1 MSLRATIETM
11 STTFEKAL
19 KERILVIDGSMGV
32 LLQLKVCT
40 EEAYRGER
48 FANHHKDLR
57 NNTEA
62 LLLHSPDFIQD
73 VHEQYLAAGADI
85 IETCTFTANSIAQE
99 DYDLS
104 QYVRE
109 MNLEAARI
117 ARDAANKF
125 ATTDHPR
132 WVAGGIGPCNRSA
145 SVIIDASRPEVRGVS
160 FDQLRVSYREQAQA
174 LIDGGVDLLLI
185 ETTFDTLNL
194 KAALFAIDELFDEGV
209 RRVPVIAS
217 LFIDQAG
224 GNLSG
229 QTVEAVWNSIRHF
242 PLTAIGANCSLGPD
256 LLSPFISELNRIV
269 DIPIIVYPNAGL
281 PNPLAPTG
289 YDMGPELMAE
299 LVQPWIDNKWINIIG
314 GCCGTTPKHIE
325 KLVDA
330 VSGRPVRQAP
340 VLVETLRLAG
350 TYPFNVTSETNFIN
364 IGERCNVAGSLKFK
378 RLIQQGNFDAALAIA
393 LEQVDNGAQLL
404 DICFD
409 GDGLSDSSALM
420 TRFMNLIHGEP
431 AIHKVPLVIDSSDFN
446 VLIAGLKCCVGK
458 PIVNSISLKE
468 GEEEFLRK
476 ARLLKRYGAAMVVM
490 AFDEYGQADTLERR
504 INVCQRSYDLLTK
517 SAGIDPQDIIFDP
530 NVLVIGTGM
539 DEHRTYAIDFVETVK
554 WIKANLPGARV
565 SGGISNISFSFRG
578 NNPVREAI
586 HCAFLFESIKA
597 GLDMGIVNAGAL
609 PPYDAIPSDL
619 MDAVNDLLWNRTDTA
634 TDVLTTLA
642 EKYRDSGEKAV
653 VIAQE
658 WRSHSVTERIGHAL
672 LHGITEFIDQDTLE
686 ALNDLQRPLKVI
698 EGPLMQAMTHVG
710 DLFGAGKLFL
720 PQVVKSAR
728 VMKQSVKVLTPY
740 LEAEKVDSSS
750 AGKFLIAT
758 VRGDVH
764 DIGKNI
770 VGVVLACNGF
780 EVIDLGV
787 MCPAEKIVDKA
798 VEIGADIVGLSGLIT
813 PSLEQMMIVAE
824 LMEERGLKIPLL
836 IGGATTSRKHTA
848 VKIAP
853 KYSGGVVHV
862 LDASRAVPV
871 ATSLVSTE
879 SSTFLDANL
888 TEQAVLR
895 ERFARKQAGS
905 NLIPLGLARQNAEVI
920 QWDERPT
927 VTPADP
933 AAHVGECLDLSILR
947 DFIDWKPFFITWD
960 LHGSYPEI
968 LTDEV
973 VGEVATS
980 LYHDAQVMLDKVISE
995 KWLEAKASYGYYCA
1009 RSAGDDVAISD
1020 ASDNE
1025 HVLHFLRQQ
1034 GSKTSGSKNKCLSDY
1049 VKPSDDWIGM
1059 LAVTA
1064 GHGCASRVEEFKANG
1079 DDYSAILLESL
1090 ADRFAEAAAEY
1101 VHHVMRK
1108 NFGIEPADMP
1118 LQQMIAEDYIGVRP
1132 APGYPACPDHIEKV
1146 TLFNVLDPNRLAGIT
1161 LTESLAMEPAAS
1173 VCAIVFPN
1181 ADAKYFSVGTLA
1193 KDQVQDYAA
1202 RTGRTVA
1209 HVEKSLDAYLGYDE

>member
-160 FDQLRVSYREQAQA
+160 FDQLRESYREQALA

-194 KAALFAIDELFDEGV
+194 KAALFAIDELFDEGI

-256 LLSPFISELNRIV
+256 LLSPFIAELNRIV

-299 LVQPWIDNKWINIIG
+299 LVQPWIENKWINIIG
-314 GCCGTTPKHIE
+314 GCCGTTPQHIE

-330 VSGRPVRQAP
+330 VHGRPVRQAP

-350 TYPFNVTSETNFIN
+350 TYPFNVTGETNFIN

-404 DICFD
+404 DVCFD
-409 GDGLSDSSALM
+409 GDGLSDSAALM

-554 WIKANLPGARV
+554 WIKASLPGARV

-609 PPYDAIPSDL
+609 PPYDAIPTDL

-634 TDVLTTLA
+634 TDLLTTLA

-698 EGPLMQAMTHVG
+698 EGPLMKAMTHVG

-824 LMEERGLKIPLL
+824 LMEVRGLKIPLL

-879 SSTFLDANL
+879 SSTFINANL

-927 VTPADP
+927 VNPADP
-933 AAHVGECLDLSILR
+933 VARVGECLDLSILR

-980 LYHDAQVMLDKVISE
+980 LYHDAQVMLDKVICD
-995 KWLEAKASYGYYCA
+995 KWLEAKASYGYYRA
-1009 RSAGDDVAISD
+1009 HSAGDDVAITD

-1101 VHHVMRK
+1101 VHHLMRK

-1181 ADAKYFSVGTLA
+1181 ADAKYFSVGTMA

>member
-1 MSLRATIETM
+1 
-11 STTFEKAL
+11 
-19 KERILVIDGSMGV
+19 
-32 LLQLKVCT
+32 
-40 EEAYRGER
+40 
-48 FANHHKDLR
+48 
-57 NNTEA
+57 
-62 LLLHSPDFIQD
+62 
-73 VHEQYLAAGADI
+73 
-85 IETCTFTANSIAQE
+85 
-99 DYDLS
+99 
-104 QYVRE
+104 
-109 MNLEAARI
+109 
-117 ARDAANKF
+117 
-125 ATTDHPR
+125 
-132 WVAGGIGPCNRSA
+132 
-145 SVIIDASRPEVRGVS
+145 
-160 FDQLRVSYREQAQA
+160 
-174 LIDGGVDLLLI
+174 
-185 ETTFDTLNL
+185 
-194 KAALFAIDELFDEGV
+194 
-209 RRVPVIAS
+209 
-217 LFIDQAG
+217 
-224 GNLSG
+224 
-229 QTVEAVWNSIRHF
+229 
-242 PLTAIGANCSLGPD
+242 
-256 LLSPFISELNRIV
+256 
-269 DIPIIVYPNAGL
+269 
-281 PNPLAPTG
+281 
-289 YDMGPELMAE
+289 
-299 LVQPWIDNKWINIIG
+299 
-314 GCCGTTPKHIE
+314 
-325 KLVDA
+325 
-330 VSGRPVRQAP
+330 
-340 VLVETLRLAG
+340 
-350 TYPFNVTSETNFIN
+350 
-364 IGERCNVAGSLKFK
+364 
-378 RLIQQGNFDAALAIA
+378 
-393 LEQVDNGAQLL
+393 
-404 DICFD
+404 
-409 GDGLSDSSALM
+409 
-420 TRFMNLIHGEP
+420 
-431 AIHKVPLVIDSSDFN
+431 
-446 VLIAGLKCCVGK
+446 
-458 PIVNSISLKE
+458 
-468 GEEEFLRK
+468 
-476 ARLLKRYGAAMVVM
+476 
-490 AFDEYGQADTLERR
+490 
-504 INVCQRSYDLLTK
+504 
-517 SAGIDPQDIIFDP
+517 
-530 NVLVIGTGM
+530 
-539 DEHRTYAIDFVETVK
+539 
-554 WIKANLPGARV
+554 
-565 SGGISNISFSFRG
+565 
-578 NNPVREAI
+578 
-586 HCAFLFESIKA
+586 
-597 GLDMGIVNAGAL
+597 
-609 PPYDAIPSDL
+609 
-619 MDAVNDLLWNRTDTA
+619 
-634 TDVLTTLA
+634 
-642 EKYRDSGEKAV
+642 
-653 VIAQE
+653 
-658 WRSHSVTERIGHAL
+658 
-672 LHGITEFIDQDTLE
+672 
-686 ALNDLQRPLKVI
+686 
-698 EGPLMQAMTHVG
+698 
-710 DLFGAGKLFL
+710 
-720 PQVVKSAR
+720 
-728 VMKQSVKVLTPY
+728 
-740 LEAEKVDSSS
+740 
-750 AGKFLIAT
+750 
-758 VRGDVH
+758 
-764 DIGKNI
+764 
-770 VGVVLACNGF
+770 
-780 EVIDLGV
+780 

-980 LYHDAQVMLDKVISE
+980 LYHDAQVMLDKVICD
-995 KWLEAKASYGYYCA
+995 KWLEAKASYGYYRA
-1009 RSAGDDVAISD
+1009 HSAGDDVAITD

>member
-1 MSLRATIETM
+1 M
-11 STTFEKAL
+11 STSFEQAL

-32 LLQLKVCT
+32 LLQLKVRT
-40 EEAYRGER
+40 EEAYRGDR

-99 DYDLS
+99 DYDLT

-125 ATTDHPR
+125 ATPDHPR

-160 FDQLRVSYREQAQA
+160 FDQLRDSYREQALA

-194 KAALFAIDELFDEGV
+194 KAALFAIDELFEEGI
-209 RRVPVIAS
+209 RKVPVIAS

-256 LLSPFISELNRIV
+256 LLSPFIAELHRIV

-299 LVQPWIDNKWINIIG
+299 LVEPWIESRWINIIG

-325 KLVDA
+325 KLVEA
-330 VSGRPVRQAP
+330 VNGRPIRVAP
-340 VLVETLRLAG
+340 TIDKTLRLSG
-350 TYPFNVTSETNFIN
+350 TYPFNVTPDTNFIN

-378 RLIQQGNFDAALAIA
+378 RLIQQGNFDSALAIA
-393 LEQVDNGAQLL
+393 LEQVDNGAQLI

-431 AIHKVPLVIDSSDFN
+431 AIHKVPLVIDSSDFD

-476 ARLLKRYGAAMVVM
+476 AKLLKRYGAAMVVM
-490 AFDEYGQADTLERR
+490 AFDENGQADTLERR
-504 INVCQRSYDLLTK
+504 INVCQRSYDLLTQ
-517 SAGIDPQDIIFDP
+517 SAGVDPQDIIFDP

-539 DEHRTYAIDFVETVK
+539 DEHRTYAIDFVETVR
-554 WIKANLPGARV
+554 WIKANLVGARV

-586 HCAFLFESIKA
+586 HSAFLFESIKA

-609 PPYDAIPSDL
+609 PPYDSIPAEL
-619 MDAVNDLLWNRTDTA
+619 LDAVNDLLWNRTDSA
-634 TDVLTTLA
+634 TDVLTELA
-642 EKYRDSGEKAV
+642 EKYRGSGEKAAV
-653 VIAQE
+653 VAQE
-658 WRSHSVTERIGHAL
+658 WRSLSVTDRIGHAL
-672 LHGITEFIDQDTLE
+672 LYGITEFIDQDTLE
-686 ALNDLQRPLKVI
+686 ALHALERPLKVI
-698 EGPLMQAMTHVG
+698 EGPLMQGMTHVG

-787 MCPAEKIVDKA
+787 MCPAERIVDKA

-879 SSTFLDANL
+879 SSVFLDANL
-888 TEQAVLR
+888 KEQAELR
-895 ERFARKQAGS
+895 SRFARKQAGS
-905 NLIPLGLARQNAEVI
+905 NLMSLELARANAETI
-920 QWDERPT
+920 SWDEYP
-927 VTPADP
+927 VASPAN
-933 AAHVGECLDLSILR
+933 ATAHVGEHLDLNVLR
-947 DFIDWKPFFITWD
+947 QFIDWKPFFITWD
-960 LHGSYPEI
+960 LHGNYPDI

-973 VGEVATS
+973 VGEAATA
-980 LYHDAQVMLDKVISE
+980 LLNDAQVMLDKIISE
-995 KWLEAKASYGYYCA
+995 KWLEAKASYGYYKA
-1009 RSAGDDVAISD
+1009 RSTGDDVVITD
-1020 ASDNE
+1020 ANGQDQ
-1025 HVLHFLRQQ
+1025 VLHFLRQQ
-1034 GSKTSGSKNKCLSDY
+1034 GSKTSGSKNKCLADY
-1049 VKPSDDWIGM
+1049 VRPSDDWLGM

-1064 GHGCASRVEEFKANG
+1064 GHGCSSRVADFKANG

-1090 ADRFAEAAAEY
+1090 ADRLAEAAAEY
-1101 VHHVMRK
+1101 VHHLMRT
-1108 NFGIEPADMP
+1108 NFGIEPSDMP
-1118 LQQMIAEDYIGVRP
+1118 LQQMIAENYIGIRP

-1146 TLFNVLDPNRLAGIT
+1146 TLFNVLDPNRDAGIT

-1181 ADAKYFSVGTLA
+1181 AEAKYFGVGTIA
-1193 KDQVQDYAA
+1193 KDQVIDYAA
-1202 RTGRTVA
+1202 RSGRSVGTI
-1209 HVEKSLDAYLGYDE
+1209 EKSLDAYLGYDD

>member
-1 MSLRATIETM
+1 M
-11 STTFEKAL
+11 STSFEQAL

-32 LLQLKVCT
+32 LLQLKVRT
-40 EEAYRGER
+40 EEAYRGDR

-125 ATTDHPR
+125 ATPDHPR

-160 FDQLRVSYREQAQA
+160 FDQLRDSYREQALA

-194 KAALFAIDELFDEGV
+194 KAALFAIDELFEEGI
-209 RRVPVIAS
+209 RKVPVIAS

-256 LLSPFISELNRIV
+256 LLSPFIAELHRIV

-299 LVQPWIDNKWINIIG
+299 LVEPWIESRWINIIG

-325 KLVDA
+325 KLVEA
-330 VSGRPVRQAP
+330 VNGRPIRVAP
-340 VLVETLRLAG
+340 TIDKTLRLSG
-350 TYPFNVTSETNFIN
+350 TYPFNVTPDTNFIN

-393 LEQVDNGAQLL
+393 LEQVDNGAQLI

-431 AIHKVPLVIDSSDFN
+431 AIHKVPLVIDSSDFD

-476 ARLLKRYGAAMVVM
+476 AKLLKRYGAAMVVM
-490 AFDEYGQADTLERR
+490 AFDENGQADTLERR
-504 INVCQRSYDLLTK
+504 INVCQRSYDLLTQ
-517 SAGIDPQDIIFDP
+517 SAGVDPQDIIFDP

-539 DEHRTYAIDFVETVK
+539 DEHRTYAIDFVETVR
-554 WIKANLPGARV
+554 WIKANLVGARV

-586 HCAFLFESIKA
+586 HSAFLFESIKA

-609 PPYDAIPSDL
+609 PPYDSIPAEL
-619 MDAVNDLLWNRTDTA
+619 LDAVNDLLWNRTDSA
-634 TDVLTTLA
+634 TDVLTELA
-642 EKYRDSGEKAV
+642 EKYRGSGEKAAV
-653 VIAQE
+653 VAQE
-658 WRSHSVTERIGHAL
+658 WRSLSVTDRIGHAL
-672 LHGITEFIDQDTLE
+672 LYGITEFIDQDTLE
-686 ALNDLQRPLKVI
+686 ALHALERPLKVI
-698 EGPLMQAMTHVG
+698 EGPLMQGMTHVG

-787 MCPAEKIVDKA
+787 MCPAERIVDKA

-879 SSTFLDANL
+879 SSVFLDANL
-888 TEQAVLR
+888 KEQAELR
-895 ERFARKQAGS
+895 SRFARKQAGS
-905 NLIPLGLARQNAEVI
+905 NLMSLELARANAETI
-920 QWDERPT
+920 SWDDYP
-927 VTPADP
+927 VASPAN
-933 AAHVGECLDLSILR
+933 ATAHVGEHLDLNVLR
-947 DFIDWKPFFITWD
+947 QFIDWKPFFITWD
-960 LHGSYPEI
+960 LHGNYPDI

-973 VGEVATS
+973 VGEAATA
-980 LYHDAQVMLDKVISE
+980 LLNDAQVMLDIIISE
-995 KWLEAKASYGYYCA
+995 KWLEAKASYGYYKA
-1009 RSAGDDVAISD
+1009 RSTGDDVVITD
-1020 ASDNE
+1020 ANGQDQ
-1025 HVLHFLRQQ
+1025 VLHFLRQQ
-1034 GSKTSGSKNKCLSDY
+1034 GSKTSGSKNKCLADY
-1049 VKPSDDWIGM
+1049 VRPSDDWLGM

-1064 GHGCASRVEEFKANG
+1064 GHGCSSRVADFKANG

-1090 ADRFAEAAAEY
+1090 ADRLAEAAAEY
-1101 VHHVMRK
+1101 VHHLMRT
-1108 NFGIEPADMP
+1108 NFGIEPSDMP
-1118 LQQMIAEDYIGVRP
+1118 LQQMIAENYIGIRP

-1146 TLFNVLDPNRLAGIT
+1146 TLFNVLDPNRDAGIT

-1181 ADAKYFSVGTLA
+1181 AEAKYFGVGTIA
-1193 KDQVQDYAA
+1193 KDQVIDYAA
-1202 RTGRTVA
+1202 RSGRSVGTI
-1209 HVEKSLDAYLGYDE
+1209 EKSLDAYLGYDD

>member
-1 MSLRATIETM
+1 MPLRATIDVM
-11 STTFEKAL
+11 STSFEKAL

-32 LLQLKVCT
+32 LLQLKVRT

-62 LLLHSPDFIQD
+62 LLLHSPDYIQD

-117 ARDAANKF
+117 AREAVNKF
-125 ATTDHPR
+125 TTDEHPR

-145 SVIIDASRPEVRGVS
+145 SVIIDASRPELRGVS
-160 FDQLRVSYREQAQA
+160 FDQLRDSYREQAQA

-194 KAALFAIDELFDEGV
+194 KAALFAIDELFADGT

-256 LLSPFISELNRIV
+256 LLSPFIAELHRIV

-289 YDMGPELMAE
+289 YDMGPERMAE
-299 LVQPWIDNKWINIIG
+299 LVEPWIENRWINIIG
-314 GCCGTTPKHIE
+314 GCCGTTPRHIE
-325 KLVDA
+325 KLVEA
-330 VSGRPVRQAP
+330 VSGRPGRVAP
-340 VLVETLRLAG
+340 VIDKTLRLSG
-350 TYPFNVTSETNFIN
+350 TYPFNVTDDTNFIN

-409 GDGLSDSSALM
+409 GDGLSDSAALM

-431 AIHKVPLVIDSSDFN
+431 AIHKVPLVIDSSDFD

-468 GEEEFLRK
+468 GEQEFLRK

-490 AFDEYGQADTLERR
+490 AFDENGQADTLARR
-504 INVCQRSYDLLTK
+504 IDVCRRSYDLLTTE
-517 SAGIDPQDIIFDP
+517 AAVDPQDIIFDP

-586 HCAFLFESIKA
+586 HSAFLFESIKA

-609 PPYDAIPSDL
+609 PPYDSIPSDL
-619 MDAVNDLLWNRTDTA
+619 LDAVNDLLWNRTDSA
-634 TDVLTTLA
+634 TDVLTELA
-642 EKYRDSGEKAV
+642 EKYKGTGEKAAV
-653 VIAQE
+653 VAQE
-658 WRSHSVTERIGHAL
+658 WRSLSVTERIGHAL
-672 LHGITEFIDQDTLE
+672 LYGITEFIDQDTLE
-686 ALNDLQRPLKVI
+686 ALQELERPLKVI
-698 EGPLMQAMTHVG
+698 EGPLMQGMTHVG

-780 EVIDLGV
+780 EVIDMGV
-787 MCPAEKIVDKA
+787 MCPAERIVDKA

-879 SSTFLDANL
+879 SAVFLDTNL
-888 TEQAVLR
+888 KDQAELR

-905 NLIPLGLARQNAEVI
+905 NLIPIGVARDNSEAVD
-920 QWDERPT
+920 WADKSAVLPASST
-927 VTPADP
+927 VHT
-933 AAHVGECLDLSILR
+933 GQSLDLSTLR
-947 DFIDWKPFFITWD
+947 NFIDWKPFFITWD

-968 LTDEV
+968 LTDSV
-973 VGEVATS
+973 VGEAATN
-980 LYHDAQVMLDKVISE
+980 LFKDAQAMLDKVIDE
-995 KWLEAKASYGYYCA
+995 KWLEAKASYGYYKA
-1009 RSAGDDVAISD
+1009 RNAGDDVVIEDISG
-1020 ASDNE
+1020 SE

-1034 GSKTSGSKNKCLSDY
+1034 GSKTSGSKNKCLADY
-1049 VKPSDDWIGM
+1049 VRPSDDWLGM

-1064 GHGCASRVEEFKANG
+1064 GHGCTSRVAEFKANG

-1090 ADRFAEAAAEY
+1090 ADRLAEAAAEY
-1101 VHHVMRK
+1101 VHHLMRM
-1108 NFGIEPADMP
+1108 NFGIEPEDMP
-1118 LQQMIAEDYIGVRP
+1118 LQQMIAEDYVGIRP

-1146 TLFNVLDPNRLAGIT
+1146 TLFNVLDPDCAAGIT

-1181 ADAKYFSVGTLA
+1181 ADARYFSVGTLG
-1193 KDQVQDYAA
+1193 KDQIVDYAA
-1202 RTGRTVA
+1202 RTGRSVA
-1209 HVEKSLDAYLGYDE
+1209 AVERSLDAYLGYDD

>member
-1 MSLRATIETM
+1 
-11 STTFEKAL
+11 
-19 KERILVIDGSMGV
+19 
-32 LLQLKVCT
+32 
-40 EEAYRGER
+40 
-48 FANHHKDLR
+48 
-57 NNTEA
+57 
-62 LLLHSPDFIQD
+62 
-73 VHEQYLAAGADI
+73 
-85 IETCTFTANSIAQE
+85 
-99 DYDLS
+99 
-104 QYVRE
+104 
-109 MNLEAARI
+109 
-117 ARDAANKF
+117 
-125 ATTDHPR
+125 
-132 WVAGGIGPCNRSA
+132 
-145 SVIIDASRPEVRGVS
+145 
-160 FDQLRVSYREQAQA
+160 
-174 LIDGGVDLLLI
+174 
-185 ETTFDTLNL
+185 
-194 KAALFAIDELFDEGV
+194 
-209 RRVPVIAS
+209 
-217 LFIDQAG
+217 
-224 GNLSG
+224 
-229 QTVEAVWNSIRHF
+229 
-242 PLTAIGANCSLGPD
+242 
-256 LLSPFISELNRIV
+256 
-269 DIPIIVYPNAGL
+269 
-281 PNPLAPTG
+281 
-289 YDMGPELMAE
+289 MAE

-314 GCCGTTPKHIE
+314 GCCGTTPQHIE

-330 VSGRPVRQAP
+330 VSGRAVRQAP

-409 GDGLSDSSALM
+409 GDGLSDSAALM

-468 GEEEFLRK
+468 GEEEFIRK
-476 ARLLKRYGAAMVVM
+476 AKLLKRYGAAMVVM

-539 DEHRTYAIDFVETVK
+539 DEHRTYAIDFVETVR

-879 SSTFLDANL
+879 SSAFLDANL

-905 NLIPLGLARQNAEVI
+905 NLIPLGLARQNAEDI

-927 VTPADP
+927 VTPADSS
-933 AAHVGECLDLSILR
+933 AHIGESLDLSILR

-995 KWLEAKASYGYYCA
+995 KWLEAKASYGYYRA
-1009 RSAGDDVAISD
+1009 RNSGDDVVISD
-1020 ASDNE
+1020 GNDSE

-1064 GHGCASRVEEFKANG
+1064 GHGCAARVDEFKANG

-1101 VHHVMRK
+1101 VHHVMRE

-1146 TLFNVLDPNRLAGIT
+1146 TLFNVLDPDRVAGIT

-1181 ADAKYFSVGTLA
+1181 AEAKYFSVGTLA
-1193 KDQVQDYAA
+1193 KDQVLDYAA
-1202 RTGRTVA
+1202 RTGRPVA
-1209 HVEKSLDAYLGYDE
+1209 QVEKSLDAYLGYDD

>member
-1 MSLRATIETM
+1 M
-11 STTFEKAL
+11 STSFEQAL

-32 LLQLKVCT
+32 LLQLKVRT
-40 EEAYRGER
+40 EEAYRGDR

-125 ATTDHPR
+125 ATPDHPR

-160 FDQLRVSYREQAQA
+160 FDQLRDSYREQALA

-194 KAALFAIDELFDEGV
+194 KAALFAIDELFEEGI
-209 RRVPVIAS
+209 RKVPVIAS

-256 LLSPFISELNRIV
+256 LLSPFIAELHRIV

-299 LVQPWIDNKWINIIG
+299 LVEPWIESRWINIIG

-325 KLVDA
+325 KLVEA
-330 VSGRPVRQAP
+330 VNGRPIRVAP
-340 VLVETLRLAG
+340 TIDKTLRLSG
-350 TYPFNVTSETNFIN
+350 TYPFNVTPDTNFIN

-393 LEQVDNGAQLL
+393 LEQVDNGAQLI

-431 AIHKVPLVIDSSDFN
+431 AIHKVPLVIDSSDFD

-476 ARLLKRYGAAMVVM
+476 AKLLKRYGAAMVVM
-490 AFDEYGQADTLERR
+490 AFDENGQADTLERR
-504 INVCQRSYDLLTK
+504 INVCQRSYDLLTQ
-517 SAGIDPQDIIFDP
+517 SAGVDPQDIIFDP

-539 DEHRTYAIDFVETVK
+539 DEHRTYAIDFVETVR
-554 WIKANLPGARV
+554 WIKANLVGARV

-586 HCAFLFESIKA
+586 HSAFLFESIKA

-609 PPYDAIPSDL
+609 PPYDSIPAEL
-619 MDAVNDLLWNRTDTA
+619 LDAVNDLLWNRTDSA
-634 TDVLTTLA
+634 TDVLTELA
-642 EKYRDSGEKAV
+642 EKYRGSGEKAAV
-653 VIAQE
+653 VAQE
-658 WRSHSVTERIGHAL
+658 WRSLSVTDRIGHAL
-672 LHGITEFIDQDTLE
+672 LYGITEFIDQDTLE
-686 ALNDLQRPLKVI
+686 ALHALERPLKVI
-698 EGPLMQAMTHVG
+698 EGPLMQGMTHVG

-787 MCPAEKIVDKA
+787 MCPAERIVDKA

-879 SSTFLDANL
+879 SNVFLDANL
-888 TEQAVLR
+888 KEQAELR
-895 ERFARKQAGS
+895 SRFARKQAGS
-905 NLIPLGLARQNAEVI
+905 NLMSLEHARMNAENI
-920 QWDERPT
+920 NWDEQSVPSPT
-927 VTPADP
+927 DP
-933 AAHVGECLDLSILR
+933 AAQVGKSLDLNVLR

-960 LHGSYPEI
+960 LHGNYPDI

-973 VGEVATS
+973 VGEAATN
-980 LYHDAQVMLDKVISE
+980 LFHDAQVMLDTVISE
-995 KWLEAKASYGYYCA
+995 QWLEAKASYGYYKA
-1009 RSAGDDVAISD
+1009 RSTGDDVVITD
-1020 ASDNE
+1020 ANGQDQ
-1025 HVLHFLRQQ
+1025 VLHFLRQQ
-1034 GSKTSGSKNKCLSDY
+1034 GSKTSGSKNKCLADY
-1049 VKPSDDWIGM
+1049 VRPSDDWLGM

-1064 GHGCASRVEEFKANG
+1064 GHGCSSRVADFKANG

-1090 ADRFAEAAAEY
+1090 ADRLAEAAAEY
-1101 VHHVMRK
+1101 VHHLMRT
-1108 NFGIEPADMP
+1108 NFGIEPSDMP
-1118 LQQMIAEDYIGVRP
+1118 LQQMIAEDYIGIRP
-1132 APGYPACPDHIEKV
+1132 APGYPACPDHVEKV
-1146 TLFNVLDPNRLAGIT
+1146 TLFNVLDPNRDAGIT

-1181 ADAKYFSVGTLA
+1181 AVAKYFGVGTLA
-1193 KDQVQDYAA
+1193 KDQVIDYAA
-1202 RTGRTVA
+1202 RSGRSVGTI
-1209 HVEKSLDAYLGYDE
+1209 ERSLDAYLGYDD

>member
-1 MSLRATIETM
+1 
-11 STTFEKAL
+11 
-19 KERILVIDGSMGV
+19 
-32 LLQLKVCT
+32 
-40 EEAYRGER
+40 
-48 FANHHKDLR
+48 
-57 NNTEA
+57 
-62 LLLHSPDFIQD
+62 
-73 VHEQYLAAGADI
+73 
-85 IETCTFTANSIAQE
+85 
-99 DYDLS
+99 
-104 QYVRE
+104 
-109 MNLEAARI
+109 
-117 ARDAANKF
+117 
-125 ATTDHPR
+125 
-132 WVAGGIGPCNRSA
+132 
-145 SVIIDASRPEVRGVS
+145 
-160 FDQLRVSYREQAQA
+160 
-174 LIDGGVDLLLI
+174 
-185 ETTFDTLNL
+185 
-194 KAALFAIDELFDEGV
+194 
-209 RRVPVIAS
+209 
-217 LFIDQAG
+217 
-224 GNLSG
+224 
-229 QTVEAVWNSIRHF
+229 
-242 PLTAIGANCSLGPD
+242 
-256 LLSPFISELNRIV
+256 
-269 DIPIIVYPNAGL
+269 
-281 PNPLAPTG
+281 
-289 YDMGPELMAE
+289 MGPELMAE
-299 LVQPWIDNKWINIIG
+299 LVQPWIENKWINIIG
-314 GCCGTTPKHIE
+314 GCCGTTPEHIE
-325 KLVDA
+325 KLVNA
-330 VSGRPVRQAP
+330 VNGRPVRQAP
-340 VLVETLRLAG
+340 VLLETLRLAG

-364 IGERCNVAGSLKFK
+364 VGERCNVAGSLKFK

-393 LEQVDNGAQLL
+393 LDQVDNGAQLL

-409 GDGLSDSSALM
+409 GDGLSDSAALM

-476 ARLLKRYGAAMVVM
+476 ARLLRRYGAAMVVM

-905 NLIPLGLARQNAEVI
+905 NLIPLGMARQNAEVI

-933 AAHVGECLDLSILR
+933 GAHVGECLDLSILR
-947 DFIDWKPFFITWD
+947 NFIDWKPFFITWD

-980 LYHDAQVMLDKVISE
+980 LYHDAQVMLDKVIRE
-995 KWLEAKASYGYYCA
+995 KWLEAKASYGYFRA
-1009 RSAGDDVAISD
+1009 RNAGDDVAISD
-1020 ASDNE
+1020 ATDSE
-1025 HVLHFLRQQ
+1025 HILHFLRQQ

-1064 GHGCASRVEEFKANG
+1064 GHGCAERVEEFKANG

-1193 KDQVQDYAA
+1193 KDQVVDYAA

-1209 HVEKSLDAYLGYDE
+1209 HVEKSLEAYLGYDE

>member
-1 MSLRATIETM
+1 M
-11 STTFEKAL
+11 STSFEQAL

-32 LLQLKVCT
+32 LLQLKVRT
-40 EEAYRGER
+40 EEAYRGDR

-125 ATTDHPR
+125 ATPDHPR

-160 FDQLRVSYREQAQA
+160 FDQLRESYREQALA

-194 KAALFAIDELFDEGV
+194 KAALFAIDELFEEGV
-209 RRVPVIAS
+209 RRIPVIAS

-256 LLSPFISELNRIV
+256 LLSPFIAELHRIV

-299 LVQPWIDNKWINIIG
+299 LVEPWIESRWINIIG

-325 KLVDA
+325 KLVEA
-330 VSGRPVRQAP
+330 VNGRPVRVAP
-340 VLVETLRLAG
+340 TIDKTLRLSG
-350 TYPFNVTSETNFIN
+350 TYPFNVTPDTNFIN

-393 LEQVDNGAQLL
+393 LEQVDNGAQLI

-431 AIHKVPLVIDSSDFN
+431 AIHKVPLVIDSSDFD

-476 ARLLKRYGAAMVVM
+476 AKLLKRYGAAMVVM
-490 AFDEYGQADTLERR
+490 AFDENGQADTLERR
-504 INVCQRSYDLLTK
+504 INVCQRSYDLLIQ
-517 SAGIDPQDIIFDP
+517 SAGVDPQDIIFDP

-539 DEHRTYAIDFVETVK
+539 DEHRTYAIDFVETVR
-554 WIKANLPGARV
+554 WIKANLVGARV

-586 HCAFLFESIKA
+586 HSAFLFESIKA

-609 PPYDAIPSDL
+609 PPYDSIPTEL
-619 MDAVNDLLWNRTDTA
+619 LDAVNDLLWNRSDSA
-634 TDVLTTLA
+634 TDVLTELA
-642 EKYRDSGEKAV
+642 EKYRGSGEKAAV
-653 VIAQE
+653 VAQE
-658 WRSHSVTERIGHAL
+658 WRSLSVTDRIGHAL
-672 LHGITEFIDQDTLE
+672 LYGITEFIDQDTLE
-686 ALNDLQRPLKVI
+686 ALNALERPLKVI
-698 EGPLMQAMTHVG
+698 EGPLMQGMTHVG

-787 MCPAEKIVDKA
+787 MCPAERIVDKA

-879 SSTFLDANL
+879 SNVFLDANL
-888 TEQAVLR
+888 KEQAELR
-895 ERFARKQAGS
+895 SRFARKQAGS
-905 NLIPLGLARQNAEVI
+905 NLMSLEHARANAENISWAEQSV
-920 QWDERPT
+920 PS
-927 VTPADP
+927 PADP
-933 AAHVGECLDLSILR
+933 AAQVGTSLDLNILR

-960 LHGSYPEI
+960 LHGNYPDI

-973 VGEVATS
+973 VGEAATN
-980 LYHDAQVMLDKVISE
+980 LFHDAQAMLNTVISE
-995 KWLEAKASYGYYCA
+995 KWLEAKASYGYYKA
-1009 RSAGDDVAISD
+1009 RSTGDDVVITD
-1020 ASDNE
+1020 ANGQDQ
-1025 HVLHFLRQQ
+1025 VLHFLRQQ
-1034 GSKTSGSKNKCLSDY
+1034 GSKTSGSKNKCLADY
-1049 VKPSDDWIGM
+1049 VRPSDDWLGM

-1064 GHGCASRVEEFKANG
+1064 GHGCSSRVANFKANG

-1090 ADRFAEAAAEY
+1090 ADRLAEAAAEY
-1101 VHHVMRK
+1101 VHHLMRT
-1108 NFGIEPADMP
+1108 NFGIEPSDMP
-1118 LQQMIAEDYIGVRP
+1118 LQQMIAEDYIGIRP
-1132 APGYPACPDHIEKV
+1132 APGYPACPDHVEKV
-1146 TLFNVLDPNRLAGIT
+1146 TLFNVLDPNREAGIT

-1181 ADAKYFSVGTLA
+1181 AVAKYFGVGTLA
-1193 KDQVQDYAA
+1193 KDQVIDYAA
-1202 RTGRTVA
+1202 RSGRSVGTI
-1209 HVEKSLDAYLGYDE
+1209 EKSLDAYLGYDD

>member
-1 MSLRATIETM
+1 MM
-11 STTFEKAL
+11 STSFEQAL

-32 LLQLKVCT
+32 LLQLKVRT

-125 ATTDHPR
+125 ATLDRPR

-160 FDQLRVSYREQAQA
+160 FDQLRESYREQALA

-299 LVQPWIDNKWINIIG
+299 LVQPWIENKWINIIG

-325 KLVDA
+325 KLVGA
-330 VSGRPVRQAP
+330 VRGRSVRQAP

-409 GDGLSDSSALM
+409 GDGLSDSAALM

-468 GEEEFLRK
+468 GEEEFIRK
-476 ARLLKRYGAAMVVM
+476 AKLLKRYGAAMVVM

-517 SAGIDPQDIIFDP
+517 SAHIDPQDIIFDP

-539 DEHRTYAIDFVETVK
+539 DEHRAYAIDFVETVR

-619 MDAVNDLLWNRTDTA
+619 MDAVNDLLWNRTDSA

-879 SSTFLDANL
+879 SSAFLDANL

-905 NLIPLGLARQNAEVI
+905 NLIPLGLARQNAEDI
-920 QWDERPT
+920 QWDEHPLS
-927 VTPADP
+927 PADP
-933 AAHVGECLDLSILR
+933 SAHIGESLDLSILR

-980 LYHDAQVMLDKVISE
+980 LYHDAQVMVDKVISE
-995 KWLEAKASYGYYCA
+995 KWLEAKASYGYYRA
-1009 RSAGDDVAISD
+1009 RNSGDDVVITD
-1020 ASDNE
+1020 ASE
-1025 HVLHFLRQQ
+1025 SKHVLHFLRQQ

-1064 GHGCASRVEEFKANG
+1064 GHGCAARVDKFKANG

-1101 VHHVMRK
+1101 VHHVMRE

-1146 TLFNVLDPNRLAGIT
+1146 TLFNVLDPDRIAGIT

-1181 ADAKYFSVGTLA
+1181 AQAKYFSVGTLA
-1193 KDQVQDYAA
+1193 KDQVLDYAA
-1202 RTGRTVA
+1202 RTGQSVA
-1209 HVEKSLDAYLGYDE
+1209 LVEKSLDAYLGYDD

>member
-1 MSLRATIETM
+1 M
-11 STTFEKAL
+11 STSFEQAL

-32 LLQLKVCT
+32 LLQLKVRT
-40 EEAYRGER
+40 EEAYRGDR

-125 ATTDHPR
+125 ATPDHPR

-160 FDQLRVSYREQAQA
+160 FDQLRDSYREQALA

-194 KAALFAIDELFDEGV
+194 KAALFAIDELFEEGI
-209 RRVPVIAS
+209 RKVPVIAS

-242 PLTAIGANCSLGPD
+242 HLTAIGANCSLGPD
-256 LLSPFISELNRIV
+256 LLSPFIAELHRIV

-299 LVQPWIDNKWINIIG
+299 LVEPWIESRWINIIG

-325 KLVDA
+325 KLVEA
-330 VSGRPVRQAP
+330 VKGRPIRVAP
-340 VLVETLRLAG
+340 TIDKTLRLSG
-350 TYPFNVTSETNFIN
+350 TYPFNVTPDTNFIN

-393 LEQVDNGAQLL
+393 LEQVDNGAQLI

-431 AIHKVPLVIDSSDFN
+431 AIHKVPLVIDSSDFD

-476 ARLLKRYGAAMVVM
+476 AKLLKRYGAAMVVM
-490 AFDEYGQADTLERR
+490 AFDENGQADTLERR
-504 INVCQRSYDLLTK
+504 INVCQRSYDLLTQ
-517 SAGIDPQDIIFDP
+517 SAGVDPQDIIFDP

-539 DEHRTYAIDFVETVK
+539 DEHRTYAIDFVETVR
-554 WIKANLPGARV
+554 WIKANLVGARV

-586 HCAFLFESIKA
+586 HSAFLFESIKA

-609 PPYDAIPSDL
+609 PPYDSIPAEL
-619 MDAVNDLLWNRTDTA
+619 LDAVNDLLWNRSDSA
-634 TDVLTTLA
+634 TDVLTELA
-642 EKYRDSGEKAV
+642 EKYRGSGEKAAV
-653 VIAQE
+653 VAQE
-658 WRSHSVTERIGHAL
+658 WRSLSVTDRIGHAL
-672 LHGITEFIDQDTLE
+672 LYGITEFIDQDTLE
-686 ALNDLQRPLKVI
+686 ALHALERPLKVI
-698 EGPLMQAMTHVG
+698 EGPLMQGMTHVG

-787 MCPAEKIVDKA
+787 MCPAERIVDKA

-879 SSTFLDANL
+879 SNVFLDANL
-888 TEQAVLR
+888 KEQAELR
-895 ERFARKQAGS
+895 SRFARKQAGS
-905 NLIPLGLARQNAEVI
+905 NLMSLEHARMNAENI
-920 QWDERPT
+920 NWDEQSVPSPT
-927 VTPADP
+927 DP
-933 AAHVGECLDLSILR
+933 AAQVGKSLDLNVLR

-960 LHGSYPEI
+960 LHGNYPDI

-973 VGEVATS
+973 VGEAATN
-980 LYHDAQVMLDKVISE
+980 LFHDAQVMLDTVISE
-995 KWLEAKASYGYYCA
+995 QWLEAKASYGYYKA
-1009 RSAGDDVAISD
+1009 RSTGDDVVITD
-1020 ASDNE
+1020 ANGQDQ
-1025 HVLHFLRQQ
+1025 VLHFLRQQ
-1034 GSKTSGSKNKCLSDY
+1034 GSKTSGSKNKCLADY
-1049 VKPSDDWIGM
+1049 VRPSDDWLGM

-1064 GHGCASRVEEFKANG
+1064 GHGCSSRVADFKANG

-1090 ADRFAEAAAEY
+1090 ADRLAEAAAEY
-1101 VHHVMRK
+1101 VHHLMRT
-1108 NFGIEPADMP
+1108 NFGIEPSDMP
-1118 LQQMIAEDYIGVRP
+1118 LQQMIAEDYIGIRP
-1132 APGYPACPDHIEKV
+1132 APGYPACPDHVEKV
-1146 TLFNVLDPNRLAGIT
+1146 TLFNVLDPNRDAGIT

-1181 ADAKYFSVGTLA
+1181 AVAKYFGVGTLA
-1193 KDQVQDYAA
+1193 KDQVIDYAA
-1202 RTGRTVA
+1202 RSGRSVGTI
-1209 HVEKSLDAYLGYDE
+1209 ERSLDAYLGYDD

>member
-1 MSLRATIETM
+1 M
-11 STTFEKAL
+11 STSFEQAL

-32 LLQLKVCT
+32 LLQLKVRT
-40 EEAYRGER
+40 EEAYRGDR

-125 ATTDHPR
+125 ATPDHPR

-160 FDQLRVSYREQAQA
+160 FDQLRDSYREQALA

-194 KAALFAIDELFDEGV
+194 KAALFAIDELFEEGI
-209 RRVPVIAS
+209 RKVPVIAS

-256 LLSPFISELNRIV
+256 LLSPFIAELHRIV

-299 LVQPWIDNKWINIIG
+299 LVEPWIESRWINIIG

-325 KLVDA
+325 KLVEA
-330 VSGRPVRQAP
+330 VNGRPIRVAP
-340 VLVETLRLAG
+340 TIDKTLRLSG
-350 TYPFNVTSETNFIN
+350 TYPFNVTPDTNFIN

-393 LEQVDNGAQLL
+393 LEQVDNGAQLI

-431 AIHKVPLVIDSSDFN
+431 AIHKVPLVIDSSDFD

-476 ARLLKRYGAAMVVM
+476 AKLLKRYGAAMVVM
-490 AFDEYGQADTLERR
+490 AFDENGQADTLERR
-504 INVCQRSYDLLTK
+504 INVCQRSYDLLTQ
-517 SAGIDPQDIIFDP
+517 SAGVDPQDIIFDP

-539 DEHRTYAIDFVETVK
+539 DEHRTYAIDFVETVR
-554 WIKANLPGARV
+554 WIKANLVGARV

-586 HCAFLFESIKA
+586 HSAFLFESIKA

-609 PPYDAIPSDL
+609 PPYDSIPAEL
-619 MDAVNDLLWNRTDTA
+619 LDAVNDLLWNRTDSA
-634 TDVLTTLA
+634 TDVLTELA
-642 EKYRDSGEKAV
+642 EKYRGSGEKAAV
-653 VIAQE
+653 VAQE
-658 WRSHSVTERIGHAL
+658 WRSLSVTDRIGHAL
-672 LHGITEFIDQDTLE
+672 LYGITEFIDQDTLE
-686 ALNDLQRPLKVI
+686 ALHALERPLKVI
-698 EGPLMQAMTHVG
+698 EGPLMQGMTHVG

-787 MCPAEKIVDKA
+787 MCPAERIVDKA

-879 SSTFLDANL
+879 SNVFLDANL
-888 TEQAVLR
+888 KEQAELR
-895 ERFARKQAGS
+895 SRFARKQAGS
-905 NLIPLGLARQNAEVI
+905 NLMSLEHARMNAENI
-920 QWDERPT
+920 NWDEQSVPSPT
-927 VTPADP
+927 DP
-933 AAHVGECLDLSILR
+933 AAQVGKSLDLNVLR

-960 LHGSYPEI
+960 LHGNYPDI

-973 VGEVATS
+973 VGEAATN
-980 LYHDAQVMLDKVISE
+980 LFHDAQVMLDTVISE
-995 KWLEAKASYGYYCA
+995 QWLEAKASYGYYKA
-1009 RSAGDDVAISD
+1009 RSTGDDVVITD
-1020 ASDNE
+1020 ANGQDQ
-1025 HVLHFLRQQ
+1025 VLHFLRQQ
-1034 GSKTSGSKNKCLSDY
+1034 GSKTSGSKNKCLADY
-1049 VKPSDDWIGM
+1049 VRPSDDWLGM

-1064 GHGCASRVEEFKANG
+1064 GHGCSSRVADFKANG

-1090 ADRFAEAAAEY
+1090 ADRLAEAAAEY
-1101 VHHVMRK
+1101 VHHLMRT
-1108 NFGIEPADMP
+1108 NFGIEPSDMP
-1118 LQQMIAEDYIGVRP
+1118 LQQMIAEDYIGIRP
-1132 APGYPACPDHIEKV
+1132 APGYPACPDHVEKV
-1146 TLFNVLDPNRLAGIT
+1146 TLFNVLDPNRDAGIT

-1181 ADAKYFSVGTLA
+1181 AAAKYFGVGTIA
-1193 KDQVQDYAA
+1193 KDQVIDYAA
-1202 RTGRTVA
+1202 RSGRSVGTI
-1209 HVEKSLDAYLGYDE
+1209 ERSLDAYLGYDD

>member
-1 MSLRATIETM
+1 
-11 STTFEKAL
+11 
-19 KERILVIDGSMGV
+19 
-32 LLQLKVCT
+32 
-40 EEAYRGER
+40 
-48 FANHHKDLR
+48 
-57 NNTEA
+57 
-62 LLLHSPDFIQD
+62 
-73 VHEQYLAAGADI
+73 
-85 IETCTFTANSIAQE
+85 
-99 DYDLS
+99 
-104 QYVRE
+104 
-109 MNLEAARI
+109 
-117 ARDAANKF
+117 
-125 ATTDHPR
+125 
-132 WVAGGIGPCNRSA
+132 
-145 SVIIDASRPEVRGVS
+145 
-160 FDQLRVSYREQAQA
+160 
-174 LIDGGVDLLLI
+174 
-185 ETTFDTLNL
+185 
-194 KAALFAIDELFDEGV
+194 
-209 RRVPVIAS
+209 
-217 LFIDQAG
+217 
-224 GNLSG
+224 
-229 QTVEAVWNSIRHF
+229 
-242 PLTAIGANCSLGPD
+242 
-256 LLSPFISELNRIV
+256 
-269 DIPIIVYPNAGL
+269 
-281 PNPLAPTG
+281 
-289 YDMGPELMAE
+289 
-299 LVQPWIDNKWINIIG
+299 
-314 GCCGTTPKHIE
+314 
-325 KLVDA
+325 
-330 VSGRPVRQAP
+330 

-409 GDGLSDSSALM
+409 GDGLSDSAALM

-476 ARLLKRYGAAMVVM
+476 AKLLKRYGAAMVVM

-539 DEHRTYAIDFVETVK
+539 DEHRTYAIDFVETVR

-879 SSTFLDANL
+879 SSAFLDANL

-905 NLIPLGLARQNAEVI
+905 NLIPLGLARQNAEDI

-927 VTPADP
+927 VTPADSS
-933 AAHVGECLDLSILR
+933 AHIGESLDLSILR

-995 KWLEAKASYGYYCA
+995 KWLEAKASYGYYRA
-1009 RSAGDDVAISD
+1009 RNSGDDVVISD
-1020 ASDNE
+1020 GNDSE

-1064 GHGCASRVEEFKANG
+1064 GHGCAARVDEFKANG

-1101 VHHVMRK
+1101 VHHVMRE

-1146 TLFNVLDPNRLAGIT
+1146 TLFNVLDPDRVAGIT

-1181 ADAKYFSVGTLA
+1181 AEAKYFSVGTLA
-1193 KDQVQDYAA
+1193 KDQVLDYAA
-1202 RTGRTVA
+1202 RTGRPVA
-1209 HVEKSLDAYLGYDE
+1209 QVEKSLDAYLGYDD

>member
-1 MSLRATIETM
+1 M
-11 STTFEKAL
+11 STSFEQAL

-32 LLQLKVCT
+32 LLQLKVRT
-40 EEAYRGER
+40 EEAYRGDR

-125 ATTDHPR
+125 ATPDHPR

-160 FDQLRVSYREQAQA
+160 FDQLRDSYREQALA

-194 KAALFAIDELFDEGV
+194 KAALFAIDELFEEGI
-209 RRVPVIAS
+209 RKVPVIAS

-256 LLSPFISELNRIV
+256 LLSPFIAELHRIV

-299 LVQPWIDNKWINIIG
+299 LVEPWIESRWINIIG

-325 KLVDA
+325 KLVEA
-330 VSGRPVRQAP
+330 VNGRPIRVAP
-340 VLVETLRLAG
+340 TIDKTLRLSG
-350 TYPFNVTSETNFIN
+350 TYPFNVTPDTNFIN

-393 LEQVDNGAQLL
+393 LEQVDNGAQLI

-431 AIHKVPLVIDSSDFN
+431 AIHKVPLVIDSSDFD

-476 ARLLKRYGAAMVVM
+476 AKLLKRYGAAMVVM
-490 AFDEYGQADTLERR
+490 AFDENGQADTLERR
-504 INVCQRSYDLLTK
+504 INVCQRSYDLLTQ
-517 SAGIDPQDIIFDP
+517 SAGVDPQDIIFDP

-539 DEHRTYAIDFVETVK
+539 DEHRTYAIDFVETVR
-554 WIKANLPGARV
+554 WIKANLVGARV

-586 HCAFLFESIKA
+586 HSAFLFESIKA

-609 PPYDAIPSDL
+609 PPYDSIPAEL
-619 MDAVNDLLWNRTDTA
+619 LDAVNDLLWNRTDSA
-634 TDVLTTLA
+634 TDVLTELA
-642 EKYRDSGEKAV
+642 EKYRGSGEKAAV
-653 VIAQE
+653 VAQE
-658 WRSHSVTERIGHAL
+658 WRSLSVTDRIGHAL
-672 LHGITEFIDQDTLE
+672 LYGITEFIDQDTLE
-686 ALNDLQRPLKVI
+686 ALHALERPLKVI
-698 EGPLMQAMTHVG
+698 EGPLMQGMTHVG

-787 MCPAEKIVDKA
+787 MCPAERIVDKA

-879 SSTFLDANL
+879 SNVFLDANL
-888 TEQAVLR
+888 KEQAELR
-895 ERFARKQAGS
+895 SRFARKQAGS
-905 NLIPLGLARQNAEVI
+905 NLMSLEHARMNAENI
-920 QWDERPT
+920 NWDEQSVPSPT
-927 VTPADP
+927 DP
-933 AAHVGECLDLSILR
+933 AAQVGKSLDLNVLR

-960 LHGSYPEI
+960 LHGNYPDI

-973 VGEVATS
+973 VGEAATN
-980 LYHDAQVMLDKVISE
+980 LFHDAQVMLDTVISE
-995 KWLEAKASYGYYCA
+995 KWLEAKASYGYYKA
-1009 RSAGDDVAISD
+1009 RSTGDDVVITD
-1020 ASDNE
+1020 AKGQDQ
-1025 HVLHFLRQQ
+1025 VLHFLRQQ
-1034 GSKTSGSKNKCLSDY
+1034 GSKTSGSKNKCLADY
-1049 VKPSDDWIGM
+1049 VRPSDDWLGM

-1064 GHGCASRVEEFKANG
+1064 GHGCSSRVADFKANG

-1090 ADRFAEAAAEY
+1090 ADRLAEAAAEY
-1101 VHHVMRK
+1101 VHHLMRT
-1108 NFGIEPADMP
+1108 NFGIEPSDMP
-1118 LQQMIAEDYIGVRP
+1118 LQQMIAEDYIGIRP
-1132 APGYPACPDHIEKV
+1132 APGYPACPDHVEKV
-1146 TLFNVLDPNRLAGIT
+1146 TLFNVLDPNRDAGIT

-1181 ADAKYFSVGTLA
+1181 AVAKYFGVGTLA
-1193 KDQVQDYAA
+1193 KDQVIDYAA
-1202 RTGRTVA
+1202 RSGRSVGTI
-1209 HVEKSLDAYLGYDE
+1209 EKSLDAYLGYDD

>member
-1 MSLRATIETM
+1 M
-11 STTFEKAL
+11 STSFEQAL

-32 LLQLKVCT
+32 LLQLKVRT
-40 EEAYRGER
+40 EEAYRGDR

-125 ATTDHPR
+125 ATPDHPR

-160 FDQLRVSYREQAQA
+160 FDQLRDSYREQALA

-194 KAALFAIDELFDEGV
+194 KAALFAIDELFEEGI
-209 RRVPVIAS
+209 RKVPVIAS

-256 LLSPFISELNRIV
+256 LLSPFIAELHRIV

-299 LVQPWIDNKWINIIG
+299 LVEPWIESRWINIIG

-325 KLVDA
+325 KLVEA
-330 VSGRPVRQAP
+330 VNGRPIRVAP
-340 VLVETLRLAG
+340 TIDKTLRLSG
-350 TYPFNVTSETNFIN
+350 TYPFNVTPDTNFIN

-393 LEQVDNGAQLL
+393 LEQVDNGAQLI

-431 AIHKVPLVIDSSDFN
+431 AIHKVPLVIDSSDFD

-476 ARLLKRYGAAMVVM
+476 AKLLKRYGAAMVVM
-490 AFDEYGQADTLERR
+490 AFDENGQADTLERR
-504 INVCQRSYDLLTK
+504 INVCQRSYDLLTQ
-517 SAGIDPQDIIFDP
+517 SAGVDPQDIIFDP

-539 DEHRTYAIDFVETVK
+539 DEHRTYAIDFVETVR
-554 WIKANLPGARV
+554 WIKANLVGARV

-586 HCAFLFESIKA
+586 HSAFLFESIKA

-609 PPYDAIPSDL
+609 PPYDSIPAEL
-619 MDAVNDLLWNRTDTA
+619 LDAVNDLLWNRTDSA
-634 TDVLTTLA
+634 TDVLTELA
-642 EKYRDSGEKAV
+642 EKYRGSGEKAAV
-653 VIAQE
+653 VAQE
-658 WRSHSVTERIGHAL
+658 WRSLSVTDRIGHAL
-672 LHGITEFIDQDTLE
+672 LYGITEFIDQDTLE
-686 ALNDLQRPLKVI
+686 ALQALERPLKVI
-698 EGPLMQAMTHVG
+698 EGPLMQGMTHVG

-787 MCPAEKIVDKA
+787 MCPAERIVDKA

-879 SSTFLDANL
+879 SSVFLDANL
-888 TEQAVLR
+888 KEQAELR
-895 ERFARKQAGS
+895 SRFARKQAGS
-905 NLIPLGLARQNAEVI
+905 NLMSLELARANAETI
-920 QWDERPT
+920 SWDEYP
-927 VTPADP
+927 VASPAD
-933 AAHVGECLDLSILR
+933 ATAHVGEHLDLNVLR
-947 DFIDWKPFFITWD
+947 QFIDWKPFFITWD
-960 LHGSYPEI
+960 LHGNYPDI

-973 VGEVATS
+973 VGEAATA
-980 LYHDAQVMLDKVISE
+980 LLNDAQVMLDIIISE
-995 KWLEAKASYGYYCA
+995 KT
-1009 RSAGDDVAISD
+1009 GDDVVITD
-1020 ASDNE
+1020 ANGQDQ
-1025 HVLHFLRQQ
+1025 VLHFLRQQ
-1034 GSKTSGSKNKCLSDY
+1034 GSKTSGSKNKCLADY
-1049 VKPSDDWIGM
+1049 VRPSDDWLGM

-1064 GHGCASRVEEFKANG
+1064 GHGCSSRVADFKANG

-1090 ADRFAEAAAEY
+1090 ADRLAEAAAEY
-1101 VHHVMRK
+1101 VHHLMRT
-1108 NFGIEPADMP
+1108 NFGIEPSDMP
-1118 LQQMIAEDYIGVRP
+1118 LQQMIAENYIGIRP

-1146 TLFNVLDPNRLAGIT
+1146 TLFNVLDPNRDAGIT

-1173 VCAIVFPN
+1173 
-1181 ADAKYFSVGTLA
+1181 
-1193 KDQVQDYAA
+1193 
-1202 RTGRTVA
+1202 
-1209 HVEKSLDAYLGYDE
+1209 

>member
-1 MSLRATIETM
+1 
-11 STTFEKAL
+11 
-19 KERILVIDGSMGV
+19 
-32 LLQLKVCT
+32 
-40 EEAYRGER
+40 
-48 FANHHKDLR
+48 
-57 NNTEA
+57 
-62 LLLHSPDFIQD
+62 
-73 VHEQYLAAGADI
+73 
-85 IETCTFTANSIAQE
+85 
-99 DYDLS
+99 
-104 QYVRE
+104 
-109 MNLEAARI
+109 
-117 ARDAANKF
+117 
-125 ATTDHPR
+125 
-132 WVAGGIGPCNRSA
+132 
-145 SVIIDASRPEVRGVS
+145 
-160 FDQLRVSYREQAQA
+160 
-174 LIDGGVDLLLI
+174 
-185 ETTFDTLNL
+185 
-194 KAALFAIDELFDEGV
+194 
-209 RRVPVIAS
+209 
-217 LFIDQAG
+217 
-224 GNLSG
+224 
-229 QTVEAVWNSIRHF
+229 
-242 PLTAIGANCSLGPD
+242 
-256 LLSPFISELNRIV
+256 
-269 DIPIIVYPNAGL
+269 
-281 PNPLAPTG
+281 
-289 YDMGPELMAE
+289 
-299 LVQPWIDNKWINIIG
+299 
-314 GCCGTTPKHIE
+314 
-325 KLVDA
+325 
-330 VSGRPVRQAP
+330 
-340 VLVETLRLAG
+340 
-350 TYPFNVTSETNFIN
+350 
-364 IGERCNVAGSLKFK
+364 
-378 RLIQQGNFDAALAIA
+378 
-393 LEQVDNGAQLL
+393 
-404 DICFD
+404 
-409 GDGLSDSSALM
+409 
-420 TRFMNLIHGEP
+420 
-431 AIHKVPLVIDSSDFN
+431 
-446 VLIAGLKCCVGK
+446 
-458 PIVNSISLKE
+458 
-468 GEEEFLRK
+468 
-476 ARLLKRYGAAMVVM
+476 MVVM

-539 DEHRTYAIDFVETVK
+539 DEHRTYAIDFVETVR

-879 SSTFLDANL
+879 SSAFLDANL

-905 NLIPLGLARQNAEVI
+905 NLIPLGLARQNAEDI

-927 VTPADP
+927 VTPADSS
-933 AAHVGECLDLSILR
+933 AHIGESLDLSILR

-968 LTDEV
+968 LSDEV

-995 KWLEAKASYGYYCA
+995 KWLEAKASYGYYRA
-1009 RSAGDDVAISD
+1009 RNSGDDVVISD
-1020 ASDNE
+1020 GNDSE

-1064 GHGCASRVEEFKANG
+1064 GHGCAARVDEFKANG

-1101 VHHVMRK
+1101 VHHVMRE

-1132 APGYPACPDHIEKV
+1132 APGYPACPDHVEKV
-1146 TLFNVLDPNRLAGIT
+1146 TLFNVLDPDRVAGIT

-1181 ADAKYFSVGTLA
+1181 AEAKYFSVGTLA
-1193 KDQVQDYAA
+1193 KDQVLDYAA
-1202 RTGRTVA
+1202 RTGRPVA
-1209 HVEKSLDAYLGYDE
+1209 QVEKSLDAYLGYDD